1 MPRTDTFEPLR
12 SCNEPAFE
20 EFYSIYTESIAERE
34 QKPKTWICEMV
45 RRHDYR
51 FFLLK
56 RDGHVIGF
64 SIFYLS
70 HSEEFDLLEYMAIA
84 SAYRNEGLGSE
95 LFRRSINHV
104 TRRGQHV
111 PVLLEVDSAR
121 EACPDQ
127 TLRARRQQLYRRLG
141 CLRLTGLAYILPL
154 QGEAAPPCMDLMI
167 YPDGDL
173 SLIPK
178 SVLERWLRI
187 IYQNVYGC
195 SPDDP
200 RINQMLLNV
209 SDPVRLE

>member
-1 MPRTDTFEPLR
+1 MSHTDTFEPLR
-12 SCNEPAFE
+12 SCSGLQFE
-20 EFYSIYTESIAERE
+20 EFYSIYTESIAKRE
-34 QKPKTWICEMV
+34 QKPKEWICEMV

-64 SIFYLS
+64 SILYLS
-70 HSEEFDLLEYMAIA
+70 HSEEFDLLEYMAI
-84 SAYRNEGLGSE
+84 SAAHRNEGLGSE
-95 LFRRSINHV
+95 LFRRSMSYV
-104 TRRGQHV
+104 TRQRQHV
-111 PVLLEVDSAR
+111 PVLLEVDSDR

-127 TLRARRQQLYRRLG
+127 TLRARRQQFYRRLG
-141 CLRLTGLAYILPL
+141 CLRLAELAYILPVP
-154 QGEAAPPCMDLMI
+154 GEGSPPCMDLMI

-173 SLIPK
+173 SMIPK
-178 SVLERWLRI
+178 AVLERWLRI

-200 RINQMLLNV
+200 RISQMLLNV

>member
-1 MPRTDTFEPLR
+1 MSRADTFEQLR
-12 SCNEPAFE
+12 SCNEPAFA
-20 EFYSIYTESIAERE
+20 EFYRIYTESIAERE
-34 QKPKTWICEMV
+34 QKSKDWICEMV

-64 SIFYLS
+64 SILYLS

-84 SAYRNEGLGSE
+84 AAHRNEGLGSE
-95 LFRRSINHV
+95 LFRRSMSHA

-111 PVLLEVDSAR
+111 PVLLEVDADR

-127 TLRARRQQLYRRLG
+127 TLRARRQKFYRRLG
-141 CLRLTGLAYILPL
+141 CLRLAELAYILPVP
-154 QGEAAPPCMDLMI
+154 GEGPPPYMDLMI

-195 SPDDP
+195 SSDDP
-200 RINQMLLNV
+200 RVNQMLLNV